1 MTMPR
6 MNGLGQPVG
15 APVPGWTRRELPQ
28 RTPMKGRF
36 CTLEPLALAHADALH
51 AANSLDVDGRNWTYL
66 FDGPFASVD
75 EYREWVAKA
84 MRTDD
89 PLFYAIVNAQGQ
101 PVGVGAL
108 MRIDPAHGVI
118 EIGHL
123 HFSRSM
129 QRTPIGTEAIYLM
142 LRRAFDELGYRRVE
156 WKCDSLNAPSR
167 AAALRFGF
175 TYEGLFRQAVIYKG
189 RNRDTTWFS
198 IVDAEWPAR
207 RAAYE
212 HWLAPANFDAD
223 GRQRRK
229 LAASMPRS
237 PNS

>member
-6 MNGLGQPVG
+6 MNELGQPVG

-108 MRIDPAHGVI
+108 MRIDPVHGVI

-175 TYEGLFRQAVIYKG
+175 TYEGLFRRAIVYKG
-189 RNRDTTWFS
+189 RNRDTTWYS

-212 HWLAPANFDAD
+212 HWLAPGNFDAD
-223 GRQRRK
+223 GRQRQK
-229 LAASMPRS
+229 LAAFMPRTQN
-237 PNS
+237 P